1 MKINEIIREVLEN
14 TTTEYQKKYTQ
25 TMLAEKMSEKSG
37 KAVSLA
43 LVNDRLKT
51 ENMRVNTAIEMLDV
65 LGYEMVVCPKSDKDP
80 RKVYVVECGENNR
93 LKGDK

>member
-25 TMLAEKMSEKSG
+25 TMLAEKMSEKAG
-37 KAVSLA
+37 KTISLA

-51 ENMRVNTAIEMLDV
+51 ENMRVNSVIEMLDV
-65 LGYEMVVCPKSDKDP
+65 LGYEMAIRPKSDKDP
-80 RKVYVVECGENNR
+80 RKVYVVECGEKNR

>member
-1 MKINEIIREVLEN
+1 MKINEIVREVLDN

-43 LVNDRLKT
+43 VVSDRLKT
-51 ENMRVNTAIEMLDV
+51 ENMRVNSAIEMLEV
-65 LGYEMVVCPKSDKDP
+65 LGYEMVIRPKSEKDP
-80 RKVYVVECGENNR
+80 RKVYVVECGEKNR